1 MKSRSDISCD
11 LFLALTDNESATERI
26 WKAFQHI
33 EAATNLIDQHAIGF
47 GFPVSGM
54 MMKHYQPVEDPA
66 WWEEVIGHYN
76 QAMIEFFRSNGASHP
91 RARNLIYY
99 YAKRSQYVL
108 SYLSAVQS
116 VRQAAVAQEQN
127 NQDLSIE
134 HIEAAIES
142 IYDGIGSLSEV
153 AQDQCD
159 RGLIAVLNEYAYRP
173 LMQKYEQLL
182 EKSDRECRN
191 P

>member
-1 MKSRSDISCD
+1 M
-11 LFLALTDNESATERI
+11 LN
-26 WKAFQHI
+26 
-33 EAATNLIDQHAIGF
+33 
-47 GFPVSGM
+47 
-54 MMKHYQPVEDPA
+54 
-66 WWEEVIGHYN
+66 
-76 QAMIEFFRSNGASHP
+76 
-91 RARNLIYY
+91 
-99 YAKRSQYVL
+99 
-108 SYLSAVQS
+108 YLSAVQS

-127 NQDLSIE
+127 NLDLSIE

-142 IYDGIGSLSEV
+142 VYDGIGSLSEV

-182 EKSDRECRN
+182 EESDRECRN